1 MLASAAVG
9 LAASAAS
16 SWVHYRLLT
25 QPGYTSFCDVS
36 ASLSCTSAYLSQYGS
51 FAGVPV
57 ALLGMLFFAVVLLL
71 VGLGGRINSPAR
83 DNIPGY
89 VFALST
95 VGLAFVLYLGYASIV
110 HLKSLCPLCAVTYA
124 ATIVLFIISGQATSF
139 PMTTLPRRATRDI
152 VAFLKSPAALIATI
166 VLIAGGALAFG
177 AFPSESETAVE
188 EEVQYAPLTDGQR
201 AQFEQWYNMQPV
213 VEVPLDKGDAKV
225 LVVKFNDY
233 QCPPCRQTH
242 REYKGIL
249 AKYIA
254 SGDVKYVLKHFPL
267 EIECNTLPGSHSA
280 ACEAAASV
288 IMAQKLGTNV
298 KMEEWLF
305 ANQGPPQLT
314 PQQVKDAARDVAGIQ
329 DFDAQYAKAIEQ
341 VKVDAGLGRLLGAK
355 STPTFYI
362 NGRMIAGG
370 LPPAAFE
377 AAIELELKRS
387 R

>member
-1 MLASAAVG
+1 
-9 LAASAAS
+9 
-16 SWVHYRLLT
+16 VHYRLLT
-25 QPGYTSFCDVS
+25 QPGYTSFCDISDAV
-36 ASLSCTSAYLSQYGS
+36 SCTSAYLSQYGS
-51 FAGVPV
+51 FQGIPV
-57 ALLGMLFFAVVLLL
+57 ALLGMLFFAVILLI
-71 VGLGGRINSPAR
+71 VGVGGRVNSPMR
-83 DNIPGY
+83 DNVPGY

-95 VGLAFVLYLGYASIV
+95 VGLAFVMYLAWASITQ
-110 HLKSLCPLCAVTYA
+110 LKSLCPLCAITYA
-124 ATIVLFIISGQATSF
+124 AVIALFLISGQVSSV
-139 PMTTLPRRATRDI
+139 PMSTLPRRATRDA
-152 VAFLKSPAALIATI
+152 VTFLKSPLALIAI
-166 VLIAGGALAFG
+166 VVLVAGSVWALN
-177 AFPSESETAVE
+177 AFPKEPGEVPVE

-201 AQFEQWYNMQPV
+201 AQFEQWYNVQPV
-213 VEVPLDKGDAKV
+213 VEVPVDKGDAKV
-225 LVVKFNDY
+225 LIVKFNDY

-267 EIECNTLPGSHSA
+267 EIECNTLPGSHTA
-280 ACEAAASV
+280 ACEAAAAV
-288 IMAQKLGTNV
+288 LMAQKLGTNV

-314 PQQVKDAARDVAGIQ
+314 AQQVKDAARDVAGIK
-329 DFDAQYAKAIEQ
+329 DFDAQYASIIEQ

-355 STPTFYI
+355 STPTFFI

-377 AAIELELKRS
+377 AAIELELKRG